1 MASVASAF
9 VAAGVFFGQ
18 LAAPSPEAPPQDEPS
33 SETVSAAPEAS
44 EAPAEVPTAP
54 APPAFVPEPA
64 PGIAE
69 PPEANEERTDDD
81 IAEDVE
87 AALAADPYTKDL
99 EIAVSVENGQVEL
112 EGLVD
117 SRFLQQW
124 TQETA
129 EPVQGVVGVTNKVFL
144 SYVPPRKEDWE
155 IRDKIMWRW
164 GMSPY
169 VDADTLAVTVVNGI
183 AIITG
188 TVRHTEERRWAAQ
201 EAAREATRKVIDRL
215 RIKKPTPIVRLA
227 TPE

>member
-1 MASVASAF
+1 MF
-9 VAAGVFFGQ
+9 LGQ
-18 LAAPSPEAPPQDEPS
+18 LAAPAPVAQPQDEPGTDPF
-33 SETVSAAPEAS
+33 SETS
-44 EAPAEVPTAP
+44 EAPAAGVGQVPPAP
-54 APPAFVPEPA
+54 APPAFAPEPA
-64 PGIAE
+64 PGPEE
-69 PPEANEERTDDD
+69 PLVADEQRTDEQ

-87 AALAADPYTKDL
+87 KALAADPYTKDL
-99 EIAVSVENGQVEL
+99 TIEVSVENGQVEL
-112 EGLVD
+112 QGLVD

-129 EPVQGVVGVTNKVFL
+129 EGVPGVVGVTNKVFL

-169 VDADTLAVTVVNGI
+169 IDADTMAVTVVNGV

-188 TVRHTEERRWAAQ
+188 TVRDTEERRRAAQ

-215 RIKKPTPIVRLA
+215 RIKQPPPIVRFA
-227 TPE
+227 TPQ